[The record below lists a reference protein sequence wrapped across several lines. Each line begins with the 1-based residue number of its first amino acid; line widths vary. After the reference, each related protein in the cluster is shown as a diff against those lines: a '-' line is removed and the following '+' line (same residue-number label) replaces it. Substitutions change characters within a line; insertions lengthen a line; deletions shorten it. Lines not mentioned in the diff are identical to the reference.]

1 MLLCLNS
8 CLVFRSNEKKQI
20 LFLYYEKYSYW
31 QYILAHIAHNCM
43 LLFFIL
49 LTVVCLFKQ
58 YIYCGST
65 ISLYLF
71 LHLFGFVLN
80 VLKCDPLQIIFFYN
94 FDICMWKQDISLFL
108 LYFCSKESR
117 YDLELYLYPGVILQ
131 KRSHQCV
138 FKLSALLYCICHP
151 VKTNAF
157 FKRIGRY
164 SCYIFQQS
172 HIITCSYV

>member
-43 LLFFIL
+43 LPFFIL

-80 VLKCDPLQIIFFYN
+80 VLKCDPLQMIFFYN
-94 FDICMWKQDISLFL
+94 FDICMWKQDITLSIIRL
-108 LYFCSKESR
+108 L
-117 YDLELYLYPGVILQ
+117 
-131 KRSHQCV
+131 KR
-138 FKLSALLYCICHP
+138 
-151 VKTNAF
+151 VKIWL
-157 FKRIGRY
+157 RI
-164 SCYIFQQS
+164 IFVSGS
-172 HIITCSYV
+172 HITEEISSMCL